1 MKKLLIVFIPFILIV
16 SCQAVKQPNTIHYK
30 TMKINNKEVKYQK
43 VNDVMDKVFEKD
55 LTSIYQNPLSN
66 LTCKTYISKD
76 YVSYKIKEET
86 KDTTNLY
93 TFNYHLDTSK
103 KVNFN
108 KTEFINWL
116 NKYNKDY
123 NFKEE
128 DFFFLKPLIKENKIE
143 IYISPYLTGNLTSY
157 KEIPFRDELIGD
169 DENETKYSK
178 KIALTFD
185 DGPSIK
191 TKELVDL
198 LEELNVVATFFVLG
212 TNVKQ
217 HPDELIYIS
226 NHNHEIGNHSY
237 SHPDFKKISVD
248 AGIEEIN
255 KTQAEIFK
263 VIKRYP
269 RIFRFP
275 YGSVNKEVIKKIK
288 LPTVL
293 WNADSLDWQCYDSQK
308 IIEKLKKEMKEDSVV
323 LFHDFKYYNKVAI
336 TKIVNDLKNDGY
348 TFVTVSE
355 LFNYTSEEK
364 IMAKIYRMQ

>member
-1 MKKLLIVFIPFILIV
+1 MM
-16 SCQAVKQPNTIHYK
+16 SCQATKQSNTIHYK
-30 TMKINNKEVKYQK
+30 TIMINNREVKYQK
-43 VNDVMDKVFEKD
+43 VNDVMDKVFEKE
-55 LTSIYQNPLSN
+55 LTNIYNNSINKSISSIN
-66 LTCKTYISKD
+66 CKTYISKN
-76 YVSYKIKEET
+76 YISYKIKEDT

-93 TFNYHLDTSK
+93 TLNYHLDTLK

-108 KTEFINWL
+108 KTNFINWL
-116 NKYNKDY
+116 NKYNKEY

-128 DFFFLKPLIKENKIE
+128 DFFFLKPLIKDNKVE
-143 IYISPYLTGNLTSY
+143 IYISPYLTGSLTNY
-157 KEIPFRDELIGD
+157 QEMPFREELIND
-169 DENETKYSK
+169 TTEEIKYDK
-178 KIALTFD
+178 RIALTFD

-198 LEELNVVATFFVLG
+198 LEELDVKATFFVLG

-237 SHPDFKKISVD
+237 SHPDFKKISVES
-248 AGIEEIN
+248 GINEIN
-255 KTQAEIFK
+255 KTQEEIFK

-275 YGSVNKEVIKKIK
+275 YGSVNKEVIKRIK

-308 IIEKLKKEMKEDSVV
+308 IIEKLKKEMKEDSVI

-336 TKIVNDLKNDGY
+336 TKIVNDLKNEGY
-348 TFVTVSE
+348 TFMTVSE
-355 LFNYTSEEK
+355 LFDYTSEER
-364 IMAKIYRMQ
+364 INAKIYRMQ